1 MARGPGRR
9 QRSTAFLAAIIA
21 GLGFGA
27 VDQYLGSLRLLVW
40 FGAWP
45 STVSQMSAPWLVLPF
60 AVGCTQVRPRR
71 AMLLGLVA
79 TESALVGYFLMTLS
93 PFEGVPLGSFSSGWV
108 RLTGSGLNPIYIV
121 AGAATGALFGL
132 LGQRWRV
139 DRSWASALL
148 VTGALCLE
156 PTARA
161 LAGRLSPP
169 TAVWDAE
176 IAVGLMMA
184 VAFVIATLAHRRT
197 RPPEARI
204 EI

>member
-1 MARGPGRR
+1 MTRGAAPHR
-9 QRSTAFLAAIIA
+9 RSTAFLAAIIV
-21 GLGFGA
+21 GLLFGS

-60 AVGCTQVRPRR
+60 AVGCTELRPRR

-93 PFEGVPLGSFSSGWV
+93 PLEGVPLGSFSSGLIS
-108 RLTGSGLNPIYIV
+108 LTRSGLNPVYVV
-121 AGAATGALFGL
+121 AGAATGLLFGL

-139 DRSWASALL
+139 DRSWTSALL

-156 PTARA
+156 PMARFV
-161 LAGRLSPP
+161 AGRLSPP

-176 IAVGLMMA
+176 IAVGITVA
-184 VAFVIATLAHRRT
+184 VGFVLVTLADRRT
-197 RPPEARI
+197 RSPGAQI

>member
-1 MARGPGRR
+1 M
-9 QRSTAFLAAIIA
+9 AFLAAIVV

-27 VDQYLGSLRLLVW
+27 IDQYLGSLRLLVW

-60 AVGCTQVRPRR
+60 AVGCTQLRPGR
-71 AMLLGLVA
+71 AMLLGVVA
-79 TESALVGYFLMTLS
+79 TESALVGYFVLTLS
-93 PFEGVPLGSFSSGWV
+93 PLEGVPLGSFPSGLTSLV
-108 RLTGSGLNPIYIV
+108 GSGQNPVYVVVGAVTGS
-121 AGAATGALFGL
+121 LFGL

-156 PTARA
+156 PLARQV
-161 LAGRLSPP
+161 AGRLSPP
-169 TAVWDAE
+169 TAVWAAE
-176 IAVGLMMA
+176 IAVGVTMA
-184 VAFVIATLAHRRT
+184 VVFVIATLAHRRS
-197 RPPEARI
+197 RFPGAQGV